1 MLKVCEDMVYN
12 LGAGFPYDEVRLNN
26 QDSIAV
32 EKIKKCYND
41 M

>member
-1 MLKVCEDMVYN
+1 
-12 LGAGFPYDEVRLNN
+12 LNN

-41 M
+41 MWDQIYVKSFCK